1 MPTVPVYGGPKVAP
15 EPTPQPTVS
24 SKLPE
29 GALGG
34 ALPSVAGAVEGF
46 AERAIAAADNLRI
59 SEEARALN
67 DWEGSTLY
75 DPKTGAKSMRGTAS
89 LSLLESVPRQFD
101 DFANERRR
109 ALSSRPQQ
117 LAYDQMMAQRRAQVM
132 GWVNDHVGRETARA
146 GDEELEARGVS
157 ETRRAAQN
165 KFMVPE
171 VIDNLTKINDEKA
184 ARFGW
189 KDNVKTA
196 ELSRSLAAMHQGVM
210 DTLLA
215 SEEPG
220 DKAAAGIYLSQYESQ
235 MDPLD
240 AAKFKGT
247 LREEVVRT
255 GTKAEA
261 DRIKAQ
267 YSTRAERVA
276 AARDVKGP
284 PEYVDEVV
292 RRVEADWATDQVSQH
307 ETDKLNSKTA
317 YKIWQGD
324 DPVGPQLP
332 GGGGVK
338 QLFNP
343 RDVIPAYLWNA
354 LTPEVQEQFQG
365 VYEDRFAVGQKASQD
380 AELDKFLRLA
390 EHPATREAFSR
401 MDLWL
406 FLHPLGEANF
416 KLLTSYQEKILKG
429 DLGDLPG
436 RDEVTG
442 IIDHTLRM
450 AKIDP
455 HPSDKTDKGKAEQV
469 AMIRRKTD
477 DYIAYR
483 KREKMPTDHKVVQ
496 DYVDSLLI
504 ETSDKLRLGSL
515 IPGAALPVDIAV
527 GDIPESIRST
537 IEESRRSAGI
547 DPTDAL
553 VEDVVLRGHGL
564 TPLHSGIRYVPDRAR
579 QEIVDELQKSGE
591 AVDPV
596 NIRKKYAE
604 RLGAVRY

>member
-1 MPTVPVYGGPKVAP
+1 
-15 EPTPQPTVS
+15 
-24 SKLPE
+24 
-29 GALGG
+29 
-34 ALPSVAGAVEGF
+34 
-46 AERAIAAADNLRI
+46 
-59 SEEARALN
+59 
-67 DWEGSTLY
+67 
-75 DPKTGAKSMRGTAS
+75 
-89 LSLLESVPRQFD
+89 
-101 DFANERRR
+101 
-109 ALSSRPQQ
+109 
-117 LAYDQMMAQRRAQVM
+117 MMAQRRAQVM

-171 VIDNLTKINDEKA
+171 VIDNLTKINKEKA
-184 ARFGW
+184 TRFGW
-189 KDNVKTA
+189 KDNVKAA

-220 DKAAAGIYLSQYESQ
+220 DKEAAGIYLSQYESQ

-247 LREEVVRT
+247 LHEEALRA
-255 GTKAEA
+255 GTTAEA
-261 DRIKAQ
+261 DGIRMKYA
-267 YSTRAERVA
+267 TLAERME
-276 AARDVKGP
+276 AARAVTGSDEYRTEVEHRVKT
-284 PEYVDEVV
+284 DWEVEQTAK
-292 RRVEADWATDQVSQH
+292 R
-307 ETDKLNSKTA
+307 ETEKLNSEAA

-324 DPVGPQLP
+324 QSMSLR
-332 GGGGVK
+332 K
-338 QLFNP
+338 P
-343 RDVIPAYLWNA
+343 RDVIPPEMWNA
-354 LTPEVQEQFQG
+354 MDPQTQEQFQTAYDEQFNAN
-365 VYEDRFAVGQKASQD
+365 VKAAQTVRYYQIVG
-380 AELDKFLRLA
+380 LA
-390 EHPATREAFSR
+390 ENEGTREVFSR
-401 MDLWL
+401 MNLL
-406 FLHPLGEANF
+406 NELGNIGHENYT
-416 KLLTSYQEKILKG
+416 KLAEIQSKLTKG

-504 ETSDKLRLGSL
+504 ETSDKLRLGRL
-515 IPGAALPVDIAV
+515 VPGTAAPVDIAV

-537 IEESRRSAGI
+537 IEESLRSAGI

-553 VEDVVLRGHGL
+553 VEDVFLRGHGL
-564 TPLHSGIRYVPDRAR
+564 TPMHSGIRYVPERAR
-579 QEIVDELQKSGE
+579 QEIVDELQESGE